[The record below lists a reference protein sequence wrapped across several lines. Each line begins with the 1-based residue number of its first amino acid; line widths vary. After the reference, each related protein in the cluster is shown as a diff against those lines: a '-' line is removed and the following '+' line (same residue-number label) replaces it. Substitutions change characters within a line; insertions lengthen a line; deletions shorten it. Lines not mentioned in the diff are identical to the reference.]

1 MLCVWRLAVAGLV
14 PDITSIFVNFD
25 NIWSFLMPHAVDRMD
40 NVTELSGEG
49 TDRKLLQLIN
59 CSDNTGR

>member
-1 MLCVWRLAVAGLV
+1 M
-14 PDITSIFVNFD
+14 T
-25 NIWSFLMPHAVDRMD
+25 HAVVRMD

-49 TDRKLLQLIN
+49 MDRKLLQLIR

>member
-1 MLCVWRLAVAGLV
+1 
-14 PDITSIFVNFD
+14 
-25 NIWSFLMPHAVDRMD
+25 MPHAVDRMD

>member
-1 MLCVWRLAVAGLV
+1 MTRAVG
-14 PDITSIFVNFD
+14 
-25 NIWSFLMPHAVDRMD
+25 RMD

-49 TDRKLLQLIN
+49 VDRKLLQLIN